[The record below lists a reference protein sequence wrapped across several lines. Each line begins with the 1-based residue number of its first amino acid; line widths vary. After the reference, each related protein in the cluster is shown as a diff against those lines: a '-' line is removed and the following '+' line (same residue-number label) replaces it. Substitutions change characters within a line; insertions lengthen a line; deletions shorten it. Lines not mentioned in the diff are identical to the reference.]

1 MNLTRF
7 SIQRPIGIAMIFM
20 LITVLGLF
28 SYARIPVELLP
39 DVDSPFIS
47 CIVEYPGASTESVE
61 QQITKPIEDVISTVS
76 YVKQL
81 RSVCMP
87 GRSEVF
93 IELSPEANADMVAI
107 EATKKLNRIR
117 SSLPADIDEPVVL
130 KRSSDEYPIMEI
142 AISSKVD
149 PALMRSLAENT
160 LKEKFQQVDGVA
172 DVVITG
178 GAEKE
183 IAIEVHK
190 DRLNYYGLTLKDITE
205 AIKSENSMVS
215 AGSVYSENK
224 QITVRLDSQYR
235 SVQDIQNITLVKNGA
250 VIALGEVAEVKATNK
265 RERYYTRMD
274 GNDALSMEIYK
285 ASGSN
290 IVKTAD
296 LVVKRLEQ
304 LRKEF
309 PDYTFTLV
317 YNQAKFIKDSLN
329 NTLHTLLEGLFTT
342 GLVLYLFLRGWRSSS
357 AVMIAIP
364 ISLIATFFLMFMAK
378 FTFNMM
384 SLMGMALCI
393 GILVDDSIVVLENI
407 HRFLQ
412 KGYAPA
418 EAAEKGRSQI
428 AMAAIAMTLCDV
440 VVFLPIAFM
449 QSSTGQLFRQFGLT
463 IVFATLMSLLV
474 SFTLTPMMAS
484 RLYKNGLTT
493 PKGKIWVW
501 LDRLEEVTLQK
512 YEVLLR
518 RCLAHPKKLL
528 TGIGIVFFLSLSLIS
543 LGVVGSEYM
552 PKTDEGALQISVE
565 LPIGSNARQ
574 TNEALLLIDSYIQT
588 IPEVQHYL
596 TRVTAV
602 ERTGKVSVTLTNK
615 SDRSRS
621 VWRIAEA
628 IRRFAQAN
636 LPGVTTRVNVIQSSV
651 AGVSGGRNLVRSP
664 LQVDIKG
671 SDMDGLIKDS
681 AVVEKLFRETAGV
694 KDVKNSYIEG
704 NPELKVEVDRDKME
718 YYGASLSQV
727 LRSFSSAVSG
737 QRAGVLPND
746 IKNNGKDTDI
756 NVRFAG
762 GEGYGRDELRAIPI
776 PVKSGTVRLG
786 DIANVEESVG
796 PTLIRR
802 VNKERFINVQG
813 NLAGR
818 PLNDV
823 RQELDSK
830 LKAANLHSR
839 YEFSGEA
846 ATMSESFREMI
857 MALSMSLLLIY
868 LLLAVL
874 YESTFTPFIRMFSL
888 PLGLIGSIL
897 FLLFTRNTIN
907 LYSLIGIL
915 VMDGLVAKNGTLLL
929 DYTLTLIQR
938 GTAPLEAVIE
948 AGKVRL
954 RPIFMTALTMVVGML
969 PTALSLSEGSETRV
983 SMAWV
988 IIGGMIT
995 STVFTLF
1002 VIPVLFLW
1010 LKKHFPQRI

>member
-250 VIALGEVAEVKATNK
+250 AIALGEVAEVKATNK

-317 YNQAKFIKDSLN
+317 YNQAKFIRDSLN

-528 TGIGIVFFLSLSLIS
+528 TGIGIVFFLSLSLIP

-602 ERTGKVSVTLTNK
+602 ERTGKVSVTLTDK

-929 DYTLTLIQR
+929 DYTLSLIQR

>member
-528 TGIGIVFFLSLSLIS
+528 TGIGIAFFLSLSLIP

>member
-412 KGYAPA
+412 KGYASA

-528 TGIGIVFFLSLSLIS
+528 TGIGIVFFLSLSLIP

-602 ERTGKVSVTLTNK
+602 ERTGKVSVTLTDK

>member
-317 YNQAKFIKDSLN
+317 YNQAKFIRDSLN

-528 TGIGIVFFLSLSLIS
+528 TGIGIVFFLSLSLIP

>member
-528 TGIGIVFFLSLSLIS
+528 TGIGIVFFLSLSLIP

-929 DYTLTLIQR
+929 DYTLSLIQR

-1002 VIPVLFLW
+1002 IIPVLFLW

>member
-76 YVKQL
+76 HVKQL

-250 VIALGEVAEVKATNK
+250 TIALGEVAEVKATNK

-528 TGIGIVFFLSLSLIS
+528 TGIGIVFFLSLSLIP

-823 RQELDSK
+823 RQELDNK
-830 LKAANLHSR
+830 LKAANLDSR

>member
-250 VIALGEVAEVKATNK
+250 TIALGEVAEVKATNK

-528 TGIGIVFFLSLSLIS
+528 TGIGIVFFLSLSLIP

-823 RQELDSK
+823 RQELDNK
-830 LKAANLHSR
+830 LKAANLDSR

-1010 LKKHFPQRI
+1010 LKRHFPQRI

>member
-93 IELSPEANADMVAI
+93 IELSPEANADMVTI

-474 SFTLTPMMAS
+474 SFTLTPMMTS

-518 RCLAHPKKLL
+518 RCLVHPKKLL
-528 TGIGIVFFLSLSLIS
+528 TGIGIVFFLSLSLIP

-929 DYTLTLIQR
+929 DYTLSLIQR

>member
-528 TGIGIVFFLSLSLIS
+528 TGIGIVFFLSLSLIP

-1002 VIPVLFLW
+1002 VIPVPFLW

>member
-117 SSLPADIDEPVVL
+117 SSLPTDIDEPVVL

-518 RCLAHPKKLL
+518 RCLAHPK
-528 TGIGIVFFLSLSLIS
+528 SC
-543 LGVVGSEYM
+543 
-552 PKTDEGALQISVE
+552 
-565 LPIGSNARQ
+565 
-574 TNEALLLIDSYIQT
+574 
-588 IPEVQHYL
+588 
-596 TRVTAV
+596 
-602 ERTGKVSVTLTNK
+602 
-615 SDRSRS
+615 
-621 VWRIAEA
+621 
-628 IRRFAQAN
+628 
-636 LPGVTTRVNVIQSSV
+636 
-651 AGVSGGRNLVRSP
+651 
-664 LQVDIKG
+664 
-671 SDMDGLIKDS
+671 
-681 AVVEKLFRETAGV
+681 
-694 KDVKNSYIEG
+694 
-704 NPELKVEVDRDKME
+704 
-718 YYGASLSQV
+718 
-727 LRSFSSAVSG
+727 
-737 QRAGVLPND
+737 
-746 IKNNGKDTDI
+746 
-756 NVRFAG
+756 
-762 GEGYGRDELRAIPI
+762 
-776 PVKSGTVRLG
+776 
-786 DIANVEESVG
+786 
-796 PTLIRR
+796 
-802 VNKERFINVQG
+802 
-813 NLAGR
+813 
-818 PLNDV
+818 
-823 RQELDSK
+823 
-830 LKAANLHSR
+830 
-839 YEFSGEA
+839 
-846 ATMSESFREMI
+846 
-857 MALSMSLLLIY
+857 
-868 LLLAVL
+868 
-874 YESTFTPFIRMFSL
+874 
-888 PLGLIGSIL
+888 
-897 FLLFTRNTIN
+897 
-907 LYSLIGIL
+907 
-915 VMDGLVAKNGTLLL
+915 
-929 DYTLTLIQR
+929 
-938 GTAPLEAVIE
+938 
-948 AGKVRL
+948 
-954 RPIFMTALTMVVGML
+954 
-969 PTALSLSEGSETRV
+969 
-983 SMAWV
+983 
-988 IIGGMIT
+988 
-995 STVFTLF
+995 
-1002 VIPVLFLW
+1002 
-1010 LKKHFPQRI
+1010 

>member
-528 TGIGIVFFLSLSLIS
+528 TGIGIVFFLSLSLIP

-823 RQELDSK
+823 RQELDNK
-830 LKAANLHSR
+830 LKAANLDSR

-929 DYTLTLIQR
+929 DYTLTLVQR

-1010 LKKHFPQRI
+1010 LKRHFPQRI

>member
-528 TGIGIVFFLSLSLIS
+528 TGIGIVFFLSLSLIP

-823 RQELDSK
+823 RQELDNK
-830 LKAANLHSR
+830 LKAANLDSR

>member
-190 DRLNYYGLTLKDITE
+190 DCLNYYGLTLKDITE

-528 TGIGIVFFLSLSLIS
+528 TGIGIVFFLSLSLIP

>member
-93 IELSPEANADMVAI
+93 IELSPEANADMVSI

-250 VIALGEVAEVKATNK
+250 AIALGEVAEVKATNK

-528 TGIGIVFFLSLSLIS
+528 AGIGIVFFLILSLIP

-596 TRVTAV
+596 TRITAV
-602 ERTGKVSVTLTNK
+602 ERTGKVSVTLTDKN
-615 SDRSRS
+615 DRSRS

-671 SDMDGLIKDS
+671 SDMDSLIKDS

-929 DYTLTLIQR
+929 DYTLSLIQR

>member
-364 ISLIATFFLMFMAK
+364 ISLIATFSLMFMAK

-528 TGIGIVFFLSLSLIS
+528 TGIGIVFFLSLSLIP

-602 ERTGKVSVTLTNK
+602 ERTGKVSVTLTDK

-929 DYTLTLIQR
+929 DYTLSLIQR

>member
-309 PDYTFTLV
+309 PDYTFTW
-317 YNQAKFIKDSLN
+317 S
-329 NTLHTLLEGLFTT
+329 TT
-342 GLVLYLFLRGWRSSS
+342 R
-357 AVMIAIP
+357 
-364 ISLIATFFLMFMAK
+364 
-378 FTFNMM
+378 
-384 SLMGMALCI
+384 
-393 GILVDDSIVVLENI
+393 
-407 HRFLQ
+407 
-412 KGYAPA
+412 
-418 EAAEKGRSQI
+418 
-428 AMAAIAMTLCDV
+428 
-440 VVFLPIAFM
+440 
-449 QSSTGQLFRQFGLT
+449 
-463 IVFATLMSLLV
+463 
-474 SFTLTPMMAS
+474 
-484 RLYKNGLTT
+484 
-493 PKGKIWVW
+493 
-501 LDRLEEVTLQK
+501 
-512 YEVLLR
+512 
-518 RCLAHPKKLL
+518 
-528 TGIGIVFFLSLSLIS
+528 LSLS
-543 LGVVGSEYM
+543 
-552 PKTDEGALQISVE
+552 
-565 LPIGSNARQ
+565 
-574 TNEALLLIDSYIQT
+574 
-588 IPEVQHYL
+588 
-596 TRVTAV
+596 
-602 ERTGKVSVTLTNK
+602 
-615 SDRSRS
+615 
-621 VWRIAEA
+621 RI
-628 IRRFAQAN
+628 
-636 LPGVTTRVNVIQSSV
+636 L
-651 AGVSGGRNLVRSP
+651 
-664 LQVDIKG
+664 
-671 SDMDGLIKDS
+671 
-681 AVVEKLFRETAGV
+681 
-694 KDVKNSYIEG
+694 
-704 NPELKVEVDRDKME
+704 
-718 YYGASLSQV
+718 
-727 LRSFSSAVSG
+727 
-737 QRAGVLPND
+737 
-746 IKNNGKDTDI
+746 
-756 NVRFAG
+756 
-762 GEGYGRDELRAIPI
+762 
-776 PVKSGTVRLG
+776 
-786 DIANVEESVG
+786 
-796 PTLIRR
+796 
-802 VNKERFINVQG
+802 
-813 NLAGR
+813 
-818 PLNDV
+818 
-823 RQELDSK
+823 
-830 LKAANLHSR
+830 
-839 YEFSGEA
+839 
-846 ATMSESFREMI
+846 
-857 MALSMSLLLIY
+857 
-868 LLLAVL
+868 
-874 YESTFTPFIRMFSL
+874 
-888 PLGLIGSIL
+888 
-897 FLLFTRNTIN
+897 
-907 LYSLIGIL
+907 
-915 VMDGLVAKNGTLLL
+915 
-929 DYTLTLIQR
+929 
-938 GTAPLEAVIE
+938 
-948 AGKVRL
+948 
-954 RPIFMTALTMVVGML
+954 
-969 PTALSLSEGSETRV
+969 
-983 SMAWV
+983 
-988 IIGGMIT
+988 
-995 STVFTLF
+995 
-1002 VIPVLFLW
+1002 
-1010 LKKHFPQRI
+1010 

>member
-117 SSLPADIDEPVVL
+117 SSLPTDIDEPVVL

-528 TGIGIVFFLSLSLIS
+528 TGIGIVFFLSLSLIP

-681 AVVEKLFRETAGV
+681 TVVEKLFRETAGV

-929 DYTLTLIQR
+929 DYTLSLIQR

>member
-117 SSLPADIDEPVVL
+117 SSLPTDIDEPVVL

>member
-250 VIALGEVAEVKATNK
+250 TIALGEVAEVKATNK

-501 LDRLEEVTLQK
+501 LDRLEDVTLQK

-528 TGIGIVFFLSLSLIS
+528 TGIGIVFFLSLSLIP

-823 RQELDSK
+823 RQELDNK
-830 LKAANLHSR
+830 LKAANLDSR

-1010 LKKHFPQRI
+1010 LKRHFPQRI

>member
-117 SSLPADIDEPVVL
+117 SSLPTDIDEPVVL

-528 TGIGIVFFLSLSLIS
+528 TGIGIVFFLSLSLIP

-823 RQELDSK
+823 RQELDNK
-830 LKAANLHSR
+830 LKAANLDSR

-929 DYTLTLIQR
+929 DYTLTLVQR

-1010 LKKHFPQRI
+1010 LKRHFPQRI

>member
-1 MNLTRF
+1 
-7 SIQRPIGIAMIFM
+7 
-20 LITVLGLF
+20 
-28 SYARIPVELLP
+28 
-39 DVDSPFIS
+39 
-47 CIVEYPGASTESVE
+47 
-61 QQITKPIEDVISTVS
+61 
-76 YVKQL
+76 
-81 RSVCMP
+81 
-87 GRSEVF
+87 
-93 IELSPEANADMVAI
+93 SPEANADMVAI

-250 VIALGEVAEVKATNK
+250 AIALGEVAEVKATNK

-528 TGIGIVFFLSLSLIS
+528 TGIGIVFFLSLSLIP

-671 SDMDGLIKDS
+671 SDMDSLIKDS

-746 IKNNGKDTDI
+746 VKNNGKDTDI

-802 VNKERFINVQG
+802 INKERFINVQG

-929 DYTLTLIQR
+929 DYTLSLIQR

-1010 LKKHFPQRI
+1010 LKRHFPQRI

>member
-160 LKEKFQQVDGVA
+160 LKEKLQQVDGVA

-528 TGIGIVFFLSLSLIS
+528 TGIGIVFFLSLSLIP

-929 DYTLTLIQR
+929 DYTLSLIQR

>member
-117 SSLPADIDEPVVL
+117 SSLPTDIDEPVVL

-857 MALSMSLLLIY
+857 MALIY

>member
-528 TGIGIVFFLSLSLIS
+528 TGIGIVFFLSLSLIP

-888 PLGLIGSIL
+888 PLGLIGSML